1 MKKKIRV
8 WKRNKLWKRTTLW
21 KRNLFCVKVRSV
33 FPVAKY
39 VLMYLFVFVSKYVSF
54 FFKCI
59 SFSNWQYI
67 HTKLVLLSLWYL
79 IPLIFFNVDNLV
91 KHFLENCIVFLKHF
105 LWQCCSGY
113 ENQRGR
119 ISKKF
124 WWVFIIEFWYSS

>member
-1 MKKKIRV
+1 MKKKSEFEKETNFEKELLFEKETYFV
-8 WKRNKLWKRTTLW
+8 LKLGVCFLLQ
-21 KRNLFCVKVRSV
+21 NIYLCIYS
-33 FPVAKY
+33 
-39 VLMYLFVFVSKYVSF
+39 YLFLSMFL

-59 SFSNWQYI
+59 FFSNWQYI